1 MKKKLLIAAVVLMAV
16 IQFVPA
22 APPKSNPPSDAGRGF
37 EQVMKP
43 PPSVAAILK
52 RACYDCHSNETKW
65 PAYSYVAPVSWL
77 VQKHVADGR
86 KQLNFS
92 EWLLP
97 EEKEFSDWSG
107 FEKIC
112 TEVNAG
118 NMPMSGYVKLHPDAA
133 LSEGDSKTV
142 CGWVNNKLPGPK

>member
-1 MKKKLLIAAVVLMAV
+1 MKKKLTITAIALMAV

-22 APPKSNPPSDAGRGF
+22 APPKSNPPIDPSRGF
-37 EQVMKP
+37 EAVMKP
-43 PPSVAAILK
+43 PPEVASILK

-92 EWLLP
+92 EWLQP
-97 EEKEFSDWSG
+97 GEKEYNDWSG

-112 TEVNAG
+112 IELNTG
-118 NMPMSGYVKLHPDAA
+118 RMPMEGYVKLHPAA
-133 LSEGDSKTV
+133 ELSGSDKSEI
-142 CGWVNNKLPGPK
+142 CGWVDRTMPGPR

>member
-1 MKKKLLIAAVVLMAV
+1 MKTKLLITAIALMAV

-22 APPKSNPPSDAGRGF
+22 APPKSNPSSDPARSF
-37 EQVMKP
+37 DSVMKP
-43 PPSVAAILK
+43 PPEVSSILK

-86 KQLNFS
+86 KLLNFS

-97 EEKEFSDWSG
+97 AETEFSDWSG

-112 TEVNAG
+112 TEVNTG
-118 NMPMSGYVKLHPDAA
+118 NMPMSGYVKLHPEAA
-133 LSEGDSKTV
+133 LTEADTKAV

>member
-1 MKKKLLIAAVVLMAV
+1 MKKKLAITAVGLMAV

-22 APPKSNPPSDAGRGF
+22 APPKSNPSFDASRGF
-37 EQVMKP
+37 ERVMQ
-43 PPSVAAILK
+43 PSVEVSAILK
-52 RACYDCHSNETKW
+52 RACYDCHSNETVW

-86 KQLNFS
+86 RHLNFS

-97 EEKEFSDWSG
+97 TEAAFTDWNG

-112 TEVNAG
+112 TEINTG
-118 NMPMSGYVKLHPDAA
+118 NMPMAGYVKLHPAA
-133 LSEGDSKTV
+133 MLTELDKKTV
-142 CGWVNNKLPGPK
+142 CGWVDGKLAGPK

>member
-1 MKKKLLIAAVVLMAV
+1 MKKKLLIAAVALMAV

-22 APPKSNPPSDAGRGF
+22 APPKSNPRFDPSRSF
-37 EQVMKP
+37 VQVMKP
-43 PPSVAAILK
+43 PSDVSSILK

-65 PAYSYVAPVSWL
+65 PAYSYVAPVSWV

-86 KQLNFS
+86 KLLNFS

-97 EEKEFSDWSG
+97 AEQEFTDWSG

-112 TEVNAG
+112 TEVNTG
-118 NMPMSGYVKLHPDAA
+118 NMPIAGYVKLHPEAA
-133 LSEGDSKTV
+133 LTESDNRTI
-142 CGWVNNKLPGPK
+142 CGWVNDKMPRPK

>member
-1 MKKKLLIAAVVLMAV
+1 MKKKLWITAVALMAV

-22 APPKSNPPSDAGRGF
+22 APPKSNPPGDAARGF
-37 EQVMKP
+37 EHVMQ
-43 PPSVAAILK
+43 PPSEVVSILK

-86 KQLNFS
+86 RQLNFS

-97 EEKEFSDWSG
+97 DEKEFTDWNG
-107 FEKIC
+107 FEKLC
-112 TEVNAG
+112 TEVNTG
-118 NMPMSGYVKLHPDAA
+118 NMPIAGYVKLHPEAA
-133 LSEGDSKTV
+133 LTEPDRKSI
-142 CGWVNNKLPGPK
+142 CGWVNQKLPGPK